1 MPSRYLTCV
10 LVCEGS
16 SDRWFLSELLRR
28 SVDDICLEATDQVVE
43 VVIEYVHADHQR
55 PANIAQA
62 LTGAGWFDLVL
73 YHHDGAPSDSAQAKV
88 AEVCG
93 ALGGQRRELIVPVVP
108 VRETE
113 AWMLS
118 DPDAIAGL
126 LGVRP
131 AKVLA
136 AGVPA
141 RAKDVEDVQDPKK
154 VLKGVVGTIAGHGTG
169 VDVARRDLFF
179 MLAESIDINRLR
191 EVPSFARWWTD
202 MGAALAELGY
212 KK

>member
-1 MPSRYLTCV
+1 MPPRYLTCV
-10 LVCEGS
+10 LICEGS

-28 SVDDICLEATDQVVE
+28 AVDDICLETADRVVE
-43 VVIEYVHADHQR
+43 VVVEYVHTDHQR
-55 PANIAQA
+55 PTAILEA
-62 LTGAGWFDLVL
+62 LIDAGRFDLVL
-73 YHHDGAPSDSAQAKV
+73 YHHDGAPSESAQAKV
-88 AEVCG
+88 SEVCRSL
-93 ALGGQRRELIVPVVP
+93 AGQREEPIVTVVP

-113 AWMLS
+113 AWMLA
-118 DPDAIAGL
+118 DPDAIAAV

-141 RAKDVEDVQDPKK
+141 RAKEVEDVQDPKK
-154 VLKGVVGTIAGHGTG
+154 VLKGVIGTITGHGTG
-169 VDVARRDLFF
+169 LKIAREDLFLT
-179 MLAESIDINRLR
+179 LAENTDLARLR

-202 MGAALAELGY
+202 MSAVLAELRY